1 MEPKFFLQH
10 ANPQL
15 YLQDAVQLDEDE
27 AGLYLVDVAQMD
39 DD

>member
-15 YLQDAVQLDEDE
+15 YLFVQSDEDE

-39 DD
+39 EN